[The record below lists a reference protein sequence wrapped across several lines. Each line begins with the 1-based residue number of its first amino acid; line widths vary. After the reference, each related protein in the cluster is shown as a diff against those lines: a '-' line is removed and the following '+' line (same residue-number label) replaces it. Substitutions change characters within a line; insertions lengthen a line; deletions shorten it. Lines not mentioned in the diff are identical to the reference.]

1 VNVEVRAATDADIDA
16 VLAVWAEAR
25 SRAAQTPDDPA
36 VVQQLLDRDPGALL
50 VADSD
55 GEVIGVLIAGWD
67 GWRGNVYRLAVLPSH
82 RREGIARELVDAGH
96 ERGASPRWWAARRA
110 PRTGSGA
117 HSATS
122 ATSSSTVSCATS
134 EWPSLARPRHVTS
147 HKCHDRTIYVGG
159 FPCKGRRSGWR
170 AENRG

>member
-1 VNVEVRAATDADIDA
+1 
-16 VLAVWAEAR
+16 
-25 SRAAQTPDDPA
+25 

-96 ERGASPRWWAARRA
+96 ERLRAQGARR
-110 PRTGSGA
+110 
-117 HSATS
+117 
-122 ATSSSTVSCATS
+122 
-134 EWPSLARPRHVTS
+134 VTAL
-147 HKCHDRTIYVGG
+147 VGG
-159 FPCKGRRSGWR
+159 EEGAAHRLWR
-170 AENRG
+170 ALGYQRDEFVHRFVRNL